1 MPAIERT
8 LASVV
13 RVFHADR
20 VRAAA
25 PLRSDGARLLADRFD
40 PVDVGIQA
48 GDRPAWVARKGRCQL
63 GERRILIEEMHGNE
77 HELGVTVDG
86 STADA
91 IDVLREVWTQLGAF
105 DEAGE
110 TALDEA
116 PGVMTFMTTMVFKAD
131 RSYRELFPP
140 LAVARREVA
149 KSLAL
154 PQLDDGEM
162 FKIQLMF
169 TVSISGITTANLA
182 FHLERRDTSRAED
195 CVYWSRSPLKSE
207 DHLALIEKLFEEPSP
222 AQLLSEAQG

>member
-1 MPAIERT
+1 MPAVQRT
-8 LASVV
+8 LARVI

-20 VRAAA
+20 LRAAA
-25 PLRSDGARLLADRFD
+25 PLRSDGAKLLADKFD

-63 GERRILIEEMHGNE
+63 GDRRILIEEMHGNE
-77 HELGVTVDG
+77 QELGVTVDG

-91 IDVLREVWTQLGAF
+91 IDVLREIWTHLGTF

-110 TALDEA
+110 TALEEA

-140 LAVARREVA
+140 LAIARREIV

-162 FKIQLMF
+162 FKIQLIF
-169 TVSISGITTANLA
+169 TVSVSGITTTNLA
-182 FHLERRDTSRAED
+182 FQLERRDSSRAED

-207 DHLALIEKLFEEPSP
+207 DHLALIDTIFKH
-222 AQLLSEAQG
+222 G